1 MFQRWALG
9 FFWHY
14 SIVLIWCMS
23 YKIKSIWCCLLKV
36 AILERLLA
44 CRYVYHSFLTLMLF
58 QTDLISSVQK
68 KGTFLKHSFYF
79 FLYNENE
86 WGLGSSSKLT
96 KKASWK
102 YHKTWLVLYIMS
114 LMKSY
119 YIFVWWTDQ
128 KMLLTENEVTMFDSQ
143 KINNLVTNQMDTVF
157 KVSSLIRLMWIS
169 EQCFIFSMF
178 VILRHCMIFFKDL

>member
-36 AILERLLA
+36 SILERLLA

-79 FLYNENE
+79 FYIMKMNED
-86 WGLGSSSKLT
+86 WGQALNWQKRHHESIIKHDLSSILWVLWSHITFLCDEQT
-96 KKASWK
+96 KKCYLLK
-102 YHKTWLVLYIMS
+102 
-114 LMKSY
+114 MK
-119 YIFVWWTDQ
+119 
-128 KMLLTENEVTMFDSQ
+128 
-143 KINNLVTNQMDTVF
+143 
-157 KVSSLIRLMWIS
+157 
-169 EQCFIFSMF
+169 
-178 VILRHCMIFFKDL
+178 